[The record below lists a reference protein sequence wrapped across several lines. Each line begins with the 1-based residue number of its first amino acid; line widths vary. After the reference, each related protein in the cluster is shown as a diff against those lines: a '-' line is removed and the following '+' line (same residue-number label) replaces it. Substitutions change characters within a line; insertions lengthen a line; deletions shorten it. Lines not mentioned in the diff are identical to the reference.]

1 MLRAVVA
8 TPPQQLRLL
17 ACVVQLQNSTG
28 RSEARPSPPA
38 SAARDRAGFTCTSRC
53 AQISIDT
60 LKERHADHCRQHP
73 PTSTP
78 TESEQSEMIAR
89 LCSSRLLAPAASPG
103 LLRLV
108 VQAGDVRHA
117 VKEQGG
123 LYTL

>member
-1 MLRAVVA
+1 
-8 TPPQQLRLL
+8 
-17 ACVVQLQNSTG
+17 
-28 RSEARPSPPA
+28 
-38 SAARDRAGFTCTSRC
+38 
-53 AQISIDT
+53 
-60 LKERHADHCRQHP
+60 
-73 PTSTP
+73 
-78 TESEQSEMIAR
+78 MIAR